1 MRVPLW
7 KSDRNQIDLKTYN
20 HMKLYIYILFGCGTM
35 YGISNLATALEE
47 RRDAAVEQ
55 SEVAMD
61 SPALSSARS
70 SDLSSARSSQGLV
83 SVAYAGGVEGESSS
97 EKSDVLANNS
107 DTLRTTSDIK
117 EDIKENTVENVKGN
131 VKVDVKADT
140 KVDVKADTKVKE
152 VTIDREVFAY
162 SGAHRRD
169 PFVSLLT
176 TNDLRPLIS
185 EVRITTIAYDSEGRS
200 SVAILR
206 NIESGEQ
213 YRLQA
218 GDNLGRMRVVRIDPK
233 SVTFALDEF
242 GYSRRETLVL
252 SDSKE
257 KRN

>member
-20 HMKLYIYILFGCGTM
+20 HMKQYIYILFGCGTM

-55 SEVAMD
+55 SEVAID
-61 SPALSSARS
+61 SPDLSSARS
-70 SDLSSARSSQGLV
+70 SDLSSARSPQGLV

-107 DTLRTTSDIK
+107 GTLRATSDIK
-117 EDIKENTVENVKGN
+117 ENTAENVKGN

-140 KVDVKADTKVKE
+140 KVDARADVKVKE

-213 YRLQA
+213 YRLQT